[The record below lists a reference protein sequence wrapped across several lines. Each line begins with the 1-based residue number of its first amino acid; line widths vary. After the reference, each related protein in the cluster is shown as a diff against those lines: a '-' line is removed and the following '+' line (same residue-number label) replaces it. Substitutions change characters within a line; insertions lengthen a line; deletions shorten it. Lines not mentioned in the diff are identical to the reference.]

1 MQRDIFT
8 DEHDAFREVV
18 AGFLDREVVPHHEQ
32 WEQDGIVPREVWTA
46 AGKIGLF
53 GFEVP
58 EIYGGGGTRDF
69 RFNAI
74 VTEEISSRNLSGLG
88 FSLQNDVVTPYL
100 VSLTNDEQKQR
111 WLPGLCSGELITAI
125 AMTEPGTGS
134 DLQAIRTSAVRDG
147 GDWVLNGQKTFI
159 TNGINA
165 DLVIVVARTNAGAG
179 SRGLSLLVVERDMWG
194 FERGRNLDKIGMHG
208 QDTAELS
215 FTDVRIPA
223 ANLLGEQDRGFFH
236 LMRNLPAE
244 RLSIA
249 IIAVTGARAAVNQTI
264 RYVKDRRAFGSSIAN
279 FQNTKFVLAECAT
292 EVEMAQTFIDRAI
305 LLLNEQKLSAT
316 DAAMAKWW
324 CSEMQN
330 RVVARCLQL
339 HGGYG
344 YMNEYPIAKAYADA
358 RVTTIYGG
366 TTEIM
371 KEIVGRSLLE

>member
-32 WEQDGIVPREVWTA
+32 WDQDVIVPREVWTA

-58 EIYGGGGTRDF
+58 ESYGGGGTRDF

-147 GDWVLNGQKTFI
+147 GDWVLNGQ
-159 TNGINA
+159 
-165 DLVIVVARTNAGAG
+165 
-179 SRGLSLLVVERDMWG
+179 
-194 FERGRNLDKIGMHG
+194 
-208 QDTAELS
+208 
-215 FTDVRIPA
+215 
-223 ANLLGEQDRGFFH
+223 
-236 LMRNLPAE
+236 
-244 RLSIA
+244 
-249 IIAVTGARAAVNQTI
+249 
-264 RYVKDRRAFGSSIAN
+264 
-279 FQNTKFVLAECAT
+279 
-292 EVEMAQTFIDRAI
+292 
-305 LLLNEQKLSAT
+305 
-316 DAAMAKWW
+316 
-324 CSEMQN
+324 
-330 RVVARCLQL
+330 
-339 HGGYG
+339 
-344 YMNEYPIAKAYADA
+344 
-358 RVTTIYGG
+358 
-366 TTEIM
+366 
-371 KEIVGRSLLE
+371 

>member
-58 EIYGGGGTRDF
+58 ESYGGGGTRDF